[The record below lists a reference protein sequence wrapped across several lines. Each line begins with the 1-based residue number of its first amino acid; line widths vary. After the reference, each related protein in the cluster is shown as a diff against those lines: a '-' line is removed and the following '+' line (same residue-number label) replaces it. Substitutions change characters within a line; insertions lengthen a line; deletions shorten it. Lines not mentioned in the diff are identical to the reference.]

1 MHMGG
6 LLVTPWTLVGPPRR
20 VLRAAVQQIG
30 SDMLSWMEEQSRWAP
45 AHHCSEWGLRDAGPE
60 AGHLVK
66 LCVQEYLFGL
76 IHAVHTHTC
85 TYMIHTRYMQKNTYI
100 HDTYMIHTHTSILH
114 ICTCENWYAHLE
126 DTIKYMRI
134 NTDTYRFTLQGYLVE
149 SVCIRAYLCI
159 CRAYVV
165 HMCAYFCFMLYVCA
179 YVCIFVCIDA
189 PSTFP
194 CKKYMQ
200 ICTYIHIQ
208 HTYRSSYMHIKF

>member
-134 NTDTYRFTLQGYLVE
+134 NTDTYRYALKKTYIHIQSNTYWYIQVHFAGVPSGKCMYSCI
-149 SVCIRAYLCI
+149 SVHMSCI
-159 CRAYVV
+159 CRAYV
-165 HMCAYFCFMLYVCA
+165 
-179 YVCIFVCIDA
+179 CIFLFYVVCM
-189 PSTFP
+189 
-194 CKKYMQ
+194 C
-200 ICTYIHIQ
+200 ICVHICM
-208 HTYRSSYMHIKF
+208 YRCA